1 MYQSSSIPTFFRRER
16 AVGELMRGL
25 NRLKVAYL
33 IYRTHRRSHLDQC
46 PRVRWRT
53 AGGLCRS
60 SAGPYLYRSATV
72 VRHSRWTRC
81 YGKSSNSES
90 PCETATWP
98 APADGPRYRAT
109 TRSRSTVRRTWQKT
123 DPARRSLE
131 PCDLPDVRLSS
142 AQLTMPWCENLRT
155 LLFEHLKTLPI
166 Q

>member
-1 MYQSSSIPTFFRRER
+1 
-16 AVGELMRGL
+16 
-25 NRLKVAYL
+25 L

-81 YGKSSNSES
+81 YEKSSNSES
-90 PCETATWP
+90 PCDTATWP
-98 APADGPRYRAT
+98 ARADGPRYRAT

-123 DPARRSLE
+123 DPDRRSLE
-131 PCDLPDVRLSS
+131 PCDLPDVRLRS
-142 AQLTMPWCENLRT
+142 AQTRSRASLPWCMG
-155 LLFEHLKTLPI
+155 FCAQAQAQKTTSLTFDVQIVTRQKHQIII
-166 Q
+166 QVNH